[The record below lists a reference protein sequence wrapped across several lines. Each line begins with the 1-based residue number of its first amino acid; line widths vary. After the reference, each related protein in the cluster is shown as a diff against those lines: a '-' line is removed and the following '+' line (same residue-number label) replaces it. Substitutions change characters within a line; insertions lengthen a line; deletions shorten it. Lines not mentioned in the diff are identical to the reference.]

1 MRFLVWWER
10 KTTTWIIILA
20 VIQVIQIPHMIWNAD
35 LYLDIGVISR
45 VNPIF
50 DFILYGVDLV
60 EIPSIMIAILTIYSR
75 IIKRNYI

>member
-75 IIKRNYI
+75 IKRNYK

>member
-75 IIKRNYI
+75 IKRNYI